1 MVFETCVVVLWSLI
15 RWGRACGRK
24 IRELNMVIR
33 VALVV
38 GYRRQIGRK
47 SSVYPGGIKWRG
59 CKLRGFSEKQD
70 QGHWVQGSGKAEC

>member
-1 MVFETCVVVLWSLI
+1 
-15 RWGRACGRK
+15 
-24 IRELNMVIR
+24 MVIR

-59 CKLRGFSEKQD
+59 CKLRGFSEEQD
-70 QGHWVQGSGKAEC
+70 QCHRVQGSWKAEC